1 MRKMRSKFT
10 SRGWTWAVT
19 CCPLALLIGCGQSDE
34 QPPVLH
40 ETRAAALSIGDPGGG
55 VHGSMRASYAALGG
69 DVLLLPDVEV
79 YLKDLL
85 NGTVGAAVRTDLEG
99 FYALPSQPQ
108 GFYQLCW
115 RKSGFV
121 EQCSSANLTIAEDDI
136 FPGQSGV
143 VPAGGGLIRGTVKL
157 ADDSPCLHVDEFFGI
172 EHTAQVDLRSGTGTL
187 LQRARANTRGE
198 FLLTGAP
205 ENGSIAVRCGKLSV
219 TRSIRDGKLDLT
231 GKAVAE
237 FVLPNSRPQVRGIA
251 AFDGADEVINAVPG
265 STVRLEA
272 DAVDPDGDG
281 LKYTWQVQ
289 GGLGAIISP
298 NNPVTDWK
306 LPAVPGTHHAY
317 LTVYDGRGGYRFR
330 KVHVRIPDSDA
341 EVTFSGVVKDQDGN
355 PLEKALIEL
364 GNRRTESGPRGE
376 FSLAAKPGAE
386 YVLNISRRG
395 YAEFSRRLLQPTRG
409 RTFTLTEA
417 FSQPIDPFSDSV
429 VVDAR
434 KKWQEASFKDPRGEQ
449 RRYRRRGGQV
459 RISKNTL
466 VDAKGQPPLA
476 SAGPFTAYIATVDPV
491 TEMMLGDFS
500 ASNSDGKDV
509 ALFSLGALFIEVR
522 DAAGQEYNL
531 RPGATA
537 ELEIPVQDPILAS
550 ENVPSTIDM
559 WTYDLA
565 AGTWR
570 ELPDAAAFTGTGFKT
585 QVASF
590 STKNADIEK
599 TTPAC
604 IRVQLD
610 STLPADGTYVA
621 RVDVTV
627 SPGSVRRYELTL
639 DDENNVIYNLP
650 ENAPYVI
657 ELFDGAPPGGVLRQ
671 TIPGNTGAAW
681 GSTGVPLYP
690 YDVCSTT
697 FVEEEAV
704 NLGVDFLTR
713 KGTGSAGDA
722 LAYYGDID
730 PLGLRPTLGDFWV
743 QNGFNADGSGGVRTS
758 FINHNDLG
766 FGRDMHCLASAGN
779 LACYVTNYGEPD
791 QAPGNFDLAQTA
803 NLADAVATVTMEY
816 SAVEGAGPTRIVKF
830 YAYAGGSAS
839 GTLLDS
845 ADLDKSGPK
854 FLPNLCLNCH
864 GGDYGGGGSSV
875 DMGSSFREFDVYS
888 FRDSSGSNP
897 DVANGIADV
906 LAQEPSF
913 LQQNL
918 MVANTNPAP
927 AIIDLLNAFYD
938 NGASATVDPNA
949 VPSPWQAATTGAAST
964 EDLYR
969 DVVAKGCRTCH
980 GAQSPALDWDSYAEF
995 AAARNLIYFDVCDF
1009 KAMPHANITF
1019 KNFWLSD
1026 GPHAPD
1032 VLGSYTGPS
1041 GWAAPL
1047 GACVP

>member
-1 MRKMRSKFT
+1 
-10 SRGWTWAVT
+10 
-19 CCPLALLIGCGQSDE
+19 
-34 QPPVLH
+34 
-40 ETRAAALSIGDPGGG
+40 
-55 VHGSMRASYAALGG
+55 MRASYAALGS

-79 YLKDLL
+79 YLKDRLS
-85 NGTVGAAVRTDLEG
+85 GTAGTPVLTDLEG

-115 RKSGFV
+115 RKTGFV
-121 EQCSSANLTIAEDDI
+121 EQCSSANLTIAEHNI

-143 VPAGGGLIRGTVKL
+143 VPAAGGLIRGTVKL
-157 ADDSPCLHVDEFFGI
+157 ADDTPCLYLDEFFGI
-172 EHTAQVDLRSGTGTL
+172 EHTARVDLRSSTGTL
-187 LQRARANTRGE
+187 LQSARANTRGE

-205 ENGSIAVRCGKLSV
+205 DSGSVVIRCGELSM
-219 TRSIRDGKLDLT
+219 TQSIRDAQLDLS
-231 GKAVAE
+231 GKSSRE
-237 FVLPNSRPQVRGIA
+237 FVLPNSRPQLRGIA
-251 AFDGADEVINAVPG
+251 VFDGADKVINAAPG
-265 STVRLEA
+265 SVVRLEA
-272 DAVDPDGDG
+272 DAVDPDGDA
-281 LKYTWQVQ
+281 LQYSWRVQ
-289 GGLGAIISP
+289 DGLGSIVAPGS
-298 NNPVTDWK
+298 PVTDWK
-306 LPAVPGTHHAY
+306 LPSIPGTHHAY
-317 LTVYDGRGGYRFR
+317 LTVYDGRGGYRLR
-330 KVHVRIPDSDA
+330 KAHVRVPDLDA
-341 EVTFSGVVKDQDGN
+341 EVSFSGVVADQDGN
-355 PLEKALIEL
+355 PLAKALIEI
-364 GNRRTESGPRGE
+364 GGRRTESGPRGE
-376 FSLAAKPGAE
+376 FSLRAKPEAD

-395 YAEFSRRLLQPTRG
+395 YAEFSRRLLEPTRG

-417 FSQPIDPFSDSV
+417 FSQPIDPFADNI

-434 KKWQEASFKDPRGEQ
+434 KKWQEASFNDPRGEQ

-459 RISKNTL
+459 RILKDTL
-466 VDAKGQPPLA
+466 VDAKGKPPLA
-476 SAGPFTAYIATVDPV
+476 SAGPFTAYIATLDPI
-491 TEMMLGDFS
+491 TETMLGDLS

-522 DAAGQEYNL
+522 DAAGREYNL

-537 ELEIPVQDPILAS
+537 EMEIPVQDPILAF
-550 ENVPSTIDM
+550 EKVPANIDM

-565 AGTWR
+565 AGAWR
-570 ELPDAAAFTGTGFKT
+570 ELPDAGAFTGSAFKT

-590 STKNADIEK
+590 STKNADLEK

-627 SPGSVRRYELTL
+627 SPGSVRRWEVPL

-671 TIPGNTGAAW
+671 TIPGNTGPAW
-681 GSTGVPLYP
+681 GAVGVPPYP
-690 YDVCSTT
+690 YDACSTT
-697 FVEEEAV
+697 FIEEEAV
-704 NLGVDFLTR
+704 NLGVSFLTR

-722 LAYYGDID
+722 LGYNADID
-730 PLGLRPTLGDFWV
+730 PLGLRTTLGDFWLV
-743 QNGFNADGSGGVRTS
+743 NGFNADGSGGVRTS

-766 FGRDMHCLASAGN
+766 FGRDMHCLDNAGDI
-779 LACYVTNYGEPD
+779 ACYVTNYGEPD

-816 SAVEGAGPTRIVKF
+816 SVVEGGGPDRIVKF
-830 YAYAGGSAS
+830 YAYVGGSAG

-864 GGDYGGGGSSV
+864 GGDYGGAGSSV
-875 DMGSSFREFDVYS
+875 DLGSSFREFDVYS
-888 FRDSSGSNP
+888 FRDSSGANP
-897 DVANGIADV
+897 DVANGIADI
-906 LAQEPSF
+906 LLQEPSF
-913 LQQNL
+913 LQQNDL
-918 MVANTNPAP
+918 VENTNPAP
-927 AIIDLLNAFYD
+927 AIIDLLNAFYS
-938 NGASATVDPNA
+938 NGTSVTIDPNA
-949 VPSPWQAATTGAAST
+949 VPTPWQAATTGSAST

-969 DVVAKGCRTCH
+969 DFVATGCRTCH

-1009 KAMPHANITF
+1009 KSMPHANITF
-1019 KNFWLSD
+1019 KNLWLSD
-1026 GPHAPD
+1026 SPHAPD

-1041 GWAAPL
+1041 GWGAAL
-1047 GACVP
+1047 GPCLP